1 MNYSVL
7 LRTGKPERGTGKGC
21 QATCDR
27 RGCDMIKA
35 TRYADD
41 RNDDVVTPRL
51 ETPFLGLER
60 GGLQGWVFN
69 AVSHVADDTS
79 DSDPS

>member
-1 MNYSVL
+1 
-7 LRTGKPERGTGKGC
+7 
-21 QATCDR
+21 
-27 RGCDMIKA
+27 MIKA